1 MAPFGFTPKARHNRG
16 VALRSTYRLDG
27 WVMGPVDKEG
37 WGLSYVFA
45 QPSVLAAAA
54 TDLAGI
60 GSAINQATA
69 AVAAPTTGLAAAAAD
84 EVSTALATLF
94 GAYGQQFQAISA
106 QVAAFHNE
114 FTQRL
119 AAAANAFVNAEATN
133 TSALVQEAT
142 AGLFKPTSPRCYR
155 QCSTK
160 IRRSSWAAP
169 GHRYPRRVMSTPS
182 RPCSSTPSSRIRSSK
197 RW

>member
-1 MAPFGFTPKARHNRG
+1 M
-16 VALRSTYRLDG
+16 
-27 WVMGPVDKEG
+27 
-37 WGLSYVFA
+37 SYVFA

-142 AGLFKPTSPRCYR
+142 AGLFKPTSPPVLPPMFN
-155 QCSTK
+155 QNTAIIMGGTGSP
-160 IRRSSWAAP
+160 IP
-169 GHRYPRRVMSTPS
+169 TPS
-182 RPCSSTPSSRIRSSK
+182 YVNAITTLFIDPVVSNPVVKALVTPEELYPITGVKSLPFQTSVQLGLQIL
-197 RW
+197 

>member
-1 MAPFGFTPKARHNRG
+1 M
-16 VALRSTYRLDG
+16 
-27 WVMGPVDKEG
+27 
-37 WGLSYVFA
+37 SYVFA

-106 QVAAFHNE
+106 QVAPVFDDAGCCWH
-114 FTQRL
+114 QSIGK
-119 AAAANAFVNAEATN
+119 ANGGRHWVW
-133 TSALVQEAT
+133 
-142 AGLFKPTSPRCYR
+142 GSPRWVSMGSLVR
-155 QCSTK
+155 M
-160 IRRSSWAAP
+160 RRLGATGQGQPVGAVAQRELRAENRP
-169 GHRYPRRVMSTPS
+169 KS
-182 RPCSSTPSSRIRSSK
+182 RP
-197 RW
+197 

>member
-1 MAPFGFTPKARHNRG
+1 M
-16 VALRSTYRLDG
+16 
-27 WVMGPVDKEG
+27 
-37 WGLSYVFA
+37 SYVFA

-119 AAAANAFVNAEATN
+119 AAA
-133 TSALVQEAT
+133 
-142 AGLFKPTSPRCYR
+142 
-155 QCSTK
+155 
-160 IRRSSWAAP
+160 
-169 GHRYPRRVMSTPS
+169 
-182 RPCSSTPSSRIRSSK
+182 
-197 RW
+197 